1 MVELTTTHVVICERD
16 PYDLGWLARVRGMDD
31 CRGYGRNLP
40 RAADD
45 IRAGLA
51 RRLGIDP
58 SNIRL
63 EVRISDTITAAAKR
77 ALRAR
82 REAERA
88 TERANSELVA
98 AAKKLTGLGLSRR
111 DVGEVLGL
119 SHQRIQQLVD
129 SDDDQRLSSGE
140 VRP

>member
-16 PYDLGWLARVRGMDD
+16 AYNLGWMARVRGMDD

-40 RAADD
+40 RAAND
-45 IRAGLA
+45 IRACLA
-51 RRLGIDP
+51 RRLGLDP
-58 SNIRL
+58 ADIRL
-63 EVRISDTITAAAKR
+63 EVRISETITAVAKQ

-88 TERANSELVA
+88 TERANREVA
-98 AAKKLTGLGLSRR
+98 AAVRKLTALGLSRR

-129 SDDDQRLSSGE
+129 SGNDQGLPSGE